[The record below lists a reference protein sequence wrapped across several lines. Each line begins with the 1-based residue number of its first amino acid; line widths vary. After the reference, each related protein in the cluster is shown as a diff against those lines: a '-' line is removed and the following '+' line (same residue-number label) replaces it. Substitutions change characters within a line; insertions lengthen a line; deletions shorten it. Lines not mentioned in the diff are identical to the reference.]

1 MFTLVILCTL
11 LITLKESADDSSSDV
26 AEVKNYIDVKLLE
39 LPSEEWCKVSFDG
52 IEGYIKTSNL
62 TSSYT
67 TPNIV
72 EKNRIQR
79 ILLKVNINMELNK
92 VSGLTIK
99 KYLLVCQMI
108 LIKYSKII
116 IKYFII
122 WKRNITLMVYS

>member
-1 MFTLVILCTL
+1 MYFIDNAN
-11 LITLKESADDSSSDV
+11 LKESADANSKDV
-26 AEVKNYIDVKLLE
+26 AEIKKSIDVKLLE
-39 LPSEEWCKVSFDG
+39 LPNEEWCKVSFDG

-92 VSGLTIK
+92 VSGLTLNDYK